1 MLSEYTKQLLVASA
15 ISDKIKKLEKKLEK
29 EQNKLDKCIDSS
41 MHLPART
48 GARGGMNTTLM
59 IQEDL
64 MKLTQ
69 KYFGNLQQL
78 YIVLNKVY
86 GVIMGGTIL
95 VFGVISQI

>member
-59 IQEDL
+59 SRV
-64 MKLTQ
+64 Q
-69 KYFGNLQQL
+69 KQADYVNNLKEQIEFL
-78 YIVLNKVY
+78 KENKY
-86 GVIMGGTIL
+86 MWGGRR
-95 VFGVISQI
+95 